1 MTTITKTTA
10 SPSKFQVGDI
20 VTWDG
25 NEWWQGGKA
34 EVTSLDSEFGKDFI
48 DVTVIE
54 PVPVNTLN
62 SAVGKVIAEYP
73 RSLKLVTS
81 AENPA
86 EPADAVAHPP
96 HYGGKD
102 NPYEVIK
109 VAEAWGLDKDAYL
122 FNVLKYV
129 ARAGKKG
136 DRLEDLKKGL
146 FYYNRKIKNL
156 EDAQ

>member
-1 MTTITKTTA
+1 MT
-10 SPSKFQVGDI
+10 FEVGDI
-20 VTWDG
+20 VTWDSHSK
-25 NEWWQGGKA
+25 WWRGGKGKI
-34 EVTSLDSEFGKDFI
+34 VSLSSEKYPGAVDVEILESVPSNPTNTRVGSIVPDF
-48 DVTVIE
+48 
-54 PVPVNTLN
+54 
-62 SAVGKVIAEYP
+62 P
-73 RSLKLVTS
+73 RNLKLWET
-81 AENPA
+81 PA
-86 EPADAVAHPP
+86 DKGDAVAHPA

-146 FYYNRKIKNL
+146 FYYTRKIKNL